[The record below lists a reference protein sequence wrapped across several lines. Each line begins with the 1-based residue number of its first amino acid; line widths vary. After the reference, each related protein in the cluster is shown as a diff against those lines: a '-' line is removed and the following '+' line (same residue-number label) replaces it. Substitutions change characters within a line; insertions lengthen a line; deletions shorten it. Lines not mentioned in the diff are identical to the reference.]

1 MYQAEVTLSEQ
12 GENQQKTT
20 VQVTTTP
27 VADGDK
33 PGKDDMSGSSL
44 GLMAIVIFGLLLVL
58 FVAGVAATGEFATTA
73 APTPVVGNNVVAP
86 AAVQQLAAPT
96 NTPATATINNGTGAT
111 YTVQPGDWLAAIAR
125 RYNTTVPAILAAN
138 PQITD
143 SNSIQPGVTIVLP

>member
-1 MYQAEVTLSEQ
+1 MSEQ
-12 GENQQKTT
+12 NGSQQKTT

-27 VADGDK
+27 VATGEK
-33 PGKDDMSGSSL
+33 IGEDDMRTSSL
-44 GLMAIVIFGLLLVL
+44 GLMAVIIFVLLLLL
-58 FVAGVAATGEFATTA
+58 FLAGVAATGEFAATSAPVTA
-73 APTPVVGNNVVAP
+73 TSVAGNPVAAP

-96 NTPATATINNGTGAT
+96 NTPVLVTTNGGTGATT

-143 SNSIQPGVTIVLP
+143 SNSIQPGVTIVIP